1 MKKKKTNNVKRL
13 YEYRIKYNAGLSHSA
28 MDSFH
33 YFQAFSAIQALE
45 YHLAMMNNKGY
56 NGQTLSVEKKD
67 PYAKKWI
74 LEDPYQAPKCE

>member
-1 MKKKKTNNVKRL
+1 MKKKKTNNEPKL
-13 YEYRIKYNAGLSHSA
+13 YEYRIKYNAGAGRSA

-33 YFQAFSAIQALE
+33 YFQAFTAVQALE

-67 PYAKKWI
+67 PYANKWV
-74 LEDPYQAPKCE
+74 LEDPYQTTED